1 MWRMRCACLPTSAMA
16 ALDMPTRRTMTT
28 YRAALQSGT
37 FFVAQ
42 FSLFL
47 AASLTPLFA
56 SGQQAPTARSD
67 APPQL
72 EKLEEGE
79 APAVTI
85 PGREPRHS
93 ITETRDRGAVTNIRV
108 ESGNS
113 TYYIR
118 PQSPVGS
125 ALPGDGQSTV
135 TRPAQWQILEWES
148 GSKNQAPQG
157 GAAAPVPPPP
167 PLAPDRK

>member
-1 MWRMRCACLPTSAMA
+1 MRCACLPASATA
-16 ALDMPTRRTMTT
+16 ALDMPTRRTMIT

-56 SGQQAPTARSD
+56 SGQQATAPGD

-93 ITETRDRGAVTNIRV
+93 ITETRDRGTVTNIRV

-118 PQSPVGS
+118 PQSSVGS

-157 GAAAPVPPPP
+157 DAAATVPPPP